1 MARVTVEDCVLKVP
15 NRFELVLLAA
25 QRAREITSGA
35 PLTLDRD
42 DDKNPVVALREIA
55 DETIGLDHLR
65 GSVVRGMQKHVE
77 IDEPEET
84 HELELDPALFGV
96 GVAAPSGALLDEE
109 ALYTHVQSHP
119 SFLLGIDAWWTEP
132 FLHGSFRM
140 EYPFLELPN
149 VLGSPHNSAVVPNIL
164 VDATRQAAENVKH
177 FLKGEHV
184 QGIVRREDY
193 L

>member
-55 DETIGLDHLR
+55 DETVVLPHLR
-65 GSVVRGMQKHVE
+65 DAVVRGMQKQVE

-84 HELELDPALFGV
+84 PELEVDPSVFGV
-96 GVAAPSGALLDEE
+96 APPAGSLLDDPDLDEE
-109 ALYTHVQSHP
+109 VLEADQEEGDDEALDEDE
-119 SFLLGIDAWWTEP
+119 LAEDILGADEDDEVDLADAPAGEVAPDDLDEEP
-132 FLHGSFRM
+132 
-140 EYPFLELPN
+140 
-149 VLGSPHNSAVVPNIL
+149 
-164 VDATRQAAENVKH
+164 
-177 FLKGEHV
+177 
-184 QGIVRREDY
+184 
-193 L
+193 